1 VRRFT
6 AFPTRLPTR
15 LGSRLHSRLGFA
27 LAAALTVGALGCDD
41 KKKVETAPMP
51 SASTTTSMVADAATT
66 MAGDAMAAADDAGM
80 AMGDAGSAAGH
91 MNNCPTA
98 APGATVALKD
108 VEGGIE
114 ITITGKDDATS
125 KEIKARTVKLV
136 EADKNEVDAGVK
148 HDHAGSG
155 HGIYGRCTIV
165 MRKTK
170 LTTTDLPNG
179 VKATVLAS
187 DKTEIDWLRRETR
200 DRDKEAGMADSAGA
214 GVHKMAHC
222 PSAVEGA
229 KTTVKDSKEGVIVT
243 VTAPPGAADKVKDI
257 RDRAKHTADIA
268 KMAEPPKVE
277 HNSAGMGGGGLGRC
291 PVIVEGD
298 TTVDVKDIENGTE
311 ITVKAKKDVPGLQKE
326 AKLRAGNFGA
336 K

>member
-1 VRRFT
+1 MRRLT
-6 AFPTRLPTR
+6 AHPSRFAAPFAFVVVAGLA
-15 LGSRLHSRLGFA
+15 LGTA
-27 LAAALTVGALGCDD
+27 GCDD
-41 KKKVETAPMP
+41 KKKTEATPTP
-51 SASTTTSMVADAATT
+51 SATMTTSTMADAATT
-66 MAGDAMAAADDAGM
+66 MAGDAMAATADAGM
-80 AMGDAGSAAGH
+80 AMGDAGAGDGH
-91 MNNCPTA
+91 MSNCPSA

-114 ITITGKDDATS
+114 ISITGKDDAAA

-136 EADKNEVDAGVK
+136 EADKNEAEAGVK
-148 HDHAGSG
+148 HDHSGSG
-155 HGIYGRCTIV
+155 HGTYGRCTIV

-179 VKATVLAS
+179 VKATVLAN
-187 DKTEIDWLRRETR
+187 DKTEVDWLRRETR
-200 DRDKEAGMADSAGA
+200 ERDKESGMAGSAGA
-214 GVHKMAHC
+214 GIHKMAHC

-229 KTTVKDSKEGVIVT
+229 KTVVKDTKEGVIVT

-257 RDRAKHTADIA
+257 RDRAKHTADVA

-277 HNSAGMGGGGLGRC
+277 HNSEGTGGGGLGRC
-291 PVIVEGD
+291 PIVVEGD
-298 TTVDVKDIENGTE
+298 TTVDVKDIDNGSE
-311 ITVKAKKDVPGLQKE
+311 ISVKAKKDVAGLQKE